1 MPISVCLQ
9 RFLICSLILASL
21 SLTSNVQAS
30 DPAKDGLAIA
40 LKNDKA
46 NQGFG
51 TDQSVME
58 MVLINAHGDK
68 TTRRML
74 TETLEGKDQGDK
86 SVATFQ
92 WPADVKGTKMLTH
105 TKKVG
110 DDQQWLFLPAIKRV
124 KRISSKNKSGSFMGS
139 EFSYED
145 LGSQEVEKFT
155 YSLIGDAT
163 HDSRSVWH
171 MKRTPK
177 DKRSGYSKQI
187 IWIDK
192 EYHAPLK
199 MEYYDRKGDL
209 LKTASFRNYS
219 QFGTIWRVGEIHMHN
234 AQTQKQSII
243 TWKERKVGVELD
255 TDIFDSSLLAD

>member
-1 MPISVCLQ
+1 MPT
-9 RFLICSLILASL
+9 SLFSRPFSTL
-21 SLTSNVQAS
+21 SAVLLSIGFTMNAQAG
-30 DPAKDGLAIA
+30 DPAQEGLAIA
-40 LKNDKA
+40 LKNDQA

-51 TDQSVME
+51 TDQSIME

-74 TETLEGKDQGDK
+74 SETLEGKDEGDK

-163 HDSRSVWH
+163 HDGRSVWH
-171 MKRTPK
+171 MTRIPK
-177 DKRSGYSKQI
+177 DKRSGYSKQVV
-187 IWIDK
+187 WVDK
-192 EYHAPLK
+192 EYHSPLK

-209 LKTASFRNYS
+209 LKTATFRNYS
-219 QFGTIWRVGEIHMHN
+219 QFGTLWRVGEIHMHN

-243 TWKERKVGVELD
+243 TWKKRKVGVELD